1 MGDHHHRC
9 RFEDIGQGSDALF
22 LFRSVHGVS
31 PCPGCICHQFN
42 AAGEPPV
49 EATLCLSPERTGHA
63 GQRDRPKP
71 KEAKRRSLPAIKS
84 CCCPVYADPD
94 RVAGNAESALKELR
108 LNSTKT

>member
-1 MGDHHHRC
+1 
-9 RFEDIGQGSDALF
+9 LF

-31 PCPGCICHQFN
+31 PCAGFICHQFN

-49 EATLCLSPERTGHA
+49 EATLCLSPERTGRA
-63 GQRDRPKP
+63 GQRDRQKP
-71 KEAKRRSLPAIKS
+71 KEAKRQSLPAIKS